1 MLDTLFNYPYLPF
14 LVFFAR
20 ICDVTLGTLR
30 IIFISK
36 GKKYLAP
43 LVGFLEVFIWI
54 VVISRILEAS
64 SDLVC
69 YVAYAGGYAAGS
81 FIGMHVEERLAIGTL
96 LISVFTKK
104 DGKPLVAQLN
114 HAGYGATINKGEGME
129 GEVSVV
135 QTVVNRKKSDRVL
148 QIITQFDPKVFYVVS
163 DVRMVQHGIFPSEA
177 GFLRRWR
184 VGK

>member
-43 LVGFLEVFIWI
+43 LAGFLEVFIWI

-64 SDLVC
+64 NDLIC
-69 YVAYAGGYAAGS
+69 YVSYAGGYAAGS
-81 FIGMHVEERLAIGTL
+81 FIGMHVEERLAIGML
-96 LISVFTKK
+96 FISVFTKK
-104 DGKPLVAQLN
+104 DGKQLVAQLN
-114 HAGYGATINKGEGME
+114 HAGYGATINRGEGME
-129 GEVSVV
+129 GGVNIV
-135 QTVVNRKKSDRVL
+135 QTVVIRKKSERAL

-163 DVRMVQHGIFPSEA
+163 DVRAVQHGIFPGEA
-177 GFLRRWR
+177 GFRHRWR